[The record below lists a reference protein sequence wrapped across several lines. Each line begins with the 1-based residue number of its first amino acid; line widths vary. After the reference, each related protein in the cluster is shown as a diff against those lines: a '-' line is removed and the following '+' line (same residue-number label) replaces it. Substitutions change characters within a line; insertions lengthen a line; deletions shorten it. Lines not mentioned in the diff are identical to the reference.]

1 MFRFLSPSKIL
12 KRFLLSLRETA
23 TMLLHALYLLVFFHA
38 TCVLCCPENPVPPC
52 TCRMIG
58 YHAGIITCEKV
69 QNEVELVKSLRSMGA
84 ANVTIKTVEIFE
96 ASINFLPSD
105 AFKGLV
111 FSKLFIAGSEMVSLS
126 DSEVAFQGLEDCL
139 ETLIVQECLL
149 HSGWRWHHLRNLNV
163 LTELH
168 TMHAGLQDIDED
180 VKEIAHLNI
189 TNLFFTKDQISYIHD
204 TAFAT
209 FRNIVTLSLKMNEI
223 ETLKRSMLPNP
234 APNLRQ
240 LILR

>member
-1 MFRFLSPSKIL
+1 
-12 KRFLLSLRETA
+12 
-23 TMLLHALYLLVFFHA
+23 MLHQAFYLLVIFHA
-38 TCVLCCPENPVPPC
+38 TRVLCCPENPVPPC

-58 YHAGIITCEKV
+58 YHAGIITCQNV
-69 QNEVELVKSLRSMGA
+69 QNEVELVKSLRSMTA
-84 ANVTIKTVEIFE
+84 ANVTIRTVEIFD
-96 ASINFLPSD
+96 AAINFLPSD

-111 FSKLFIAGSEMVSLS
+111 FPKLYIAGSEMVSLS
-126 DSEVAFQGLEDCL
+126 DSDVAFEGLEDCL

-149 HSGWRWHHLRNLNV
+149 HSGWSWHHLKNLKV

-168 TMHAGLQDIDED
+168 TMHAGLEDIGED
-180 VKEIAHLNI
+180 VKDIAHLNI
-189 TNLFFTKDQISYIHD
+189 TNLFFTKDQISYIAD

-209 FRNIVTLSLKMNEI
+209 FRNLVTLSLKMNEI

-234 APNLRQ
+234 AYNLQQ